1 MVDLFLYSGKRKV
14 TFLYLILMSITQE
27 NKPDYSDE
35 DILFPILIALK
46 EDDINGLRTLLVD
59 KHPSDI
65 AELLN
70 LCDYDDRAKVIAIL
84 GDIDPE
90 TLTYL
95 DSEVKDQ
102 IISILGSKSSAEAIE
117 ELDSD
122 DAVQIVQDLPEE
134 KVEEILEA
142 LSGEKRQEVEA
153 SLAYPEDSAG
163 RLANKQFVTI
173 NHNAAVGDVIDLMRV
188 SENLP
193 QDFYTIFVV
202 DADNKPTHFIPLSRI
217 MRNKRDVKVSDL
229 MQEIVKAIP
238 VNTDQEEV
246 ANIFQRYNFISA
258 PVVDDKGSMIGVI
271 TVDDIAYVI
280 KEEAEEDILGMVGL
294 NSETDILGSVFKKFR
309 NRSPWLFINL
319 GTAFTASFI
328 IAMFE
333 GSIEK
338 LVALATLMPIVASM
352 SGNCGTQILTVTV
365 RALATKELSS
375 GNFFKVLRKEILSSF
390 LISLA
395 LGTAVFSVSY
405 LMFSNYHL
413 SEVIFFSVVLT
424 FFLASLCGA
433 SIPFIVQ
440 KLGYDPAIASS
451 ILLTAITD
459 MSSFF
464 IFLGLATILVVG

>member
-1 MVDLFLYSGKRKV
+1 
-14 TFLYLILMSITQE
+14 MSIKPE
-27 NKPDYSDE
+27 NISDYYSDE
-35 DILFPILIALK
+35 EITLPLLAALK
-46 EDDINGLRTLLVD
+46 DDDIEELRDLLTD

-70 LCDYDDRAKVIAIL
+70 LCDYDDRAKIVAVL
-84 GDIDPE
+84 GEFDPE

-95 DSEVKDQ
+95 DSDVRDQ
-102 IISILGSKSSAEAIE
+102 IISIMGSKISAEAIE
-117 ELDSD
+117 ELESD

-134 KVEEILEA
+134 KKEEILEA
-142 LSGEKRQEVEA
+142 LSDEKRLEVEDA
-153 SLAYPEDSAG
+153 LAYPEDSAG

-173 NHNAAVGDVIDLMRV
+173 HSTATVGDTIDLMRA

-193 QDFYTIFVV
+193 QDFYTVFVV
-202 DADNKPTHFIPLSRI
+202 DDNNRPTHYVPLSRI
-217 MRNKRDVKVSDL
+217 MRSRREIRISEL
-229 MQEIVKAIP
+229 MQEMFKVISVD
-238 VNTDQEEV
+238 TDQEEV
-246 ANIFQRYNFISA
+246 ANMFQKYNLISA
-258 PVVDDKGSMIGVI
+258 PVINRSGKMIGVI

-294 NSETDILGSVFKKFR
+294 NSETDILSSVVKKFR

-352 SGNCGTQILTVTV
+352 SGNCGTQILTLTV
-365 RALATKELSS
+365 RAIATKELVSS
-375 GNFFKVLRKEILSSF
+375 NFFKVLRKEIITSF

-395 LGTAVFSVSY
+395 LGSTVFLVSY
-405 LMFSNYHL
+405 LMFHNYNL
-413 SEVIFFSVVLT
+413 SEVIFFSVILT

-433 SIPFIVQ
+433 SIPVIIQ

-451 ILLTAITD
+451 ILLTAVTD

-464 IFLGLATILVVG
+464 IFLGLATLLVVGN